1 MKTVMIVLSV
11 LTGLMLF
18 STVVCGFW
26 IASQEQVDPSSVQF
40 HMVIALATTVL
51 TIATAGYGVVSVMR
65 LA

>member
-40 HMVIALATTVL
+40 HMVIALATTAL
-51 TIATAGYGVVSVMR
+51 TIATAGYGLVSVMR